1 MLMRTLANGL
11 DWSYGWEAVAAQ
23 RLRFVLEFWLRDG
36 TACE

>member
-11 DWSYGWEAVAAQ
+11 EWSYGWKAVAAQ